1 MVYQSHTLDNGIR
14 LVHKHW
20 PSIVANC
27 GVIINT
33 GSRDEDLKEKGMAHF
48 IEHTLFKGTRHR
60 KAWHI
65 LSRIENMGGAMNA
78 FTTKEETCIY
88 STFLKQDYAHVLELF
103 ADISTNST
111 FPEKEVEKEKEIV
124 LDEINSYLDSPSEA
138 IFDEFEELLFQGHPL
153 GSNILGTPAHVRS
166 FTRKHIL
173 RFIKQNY
180 YADQTVICS
189 VGDIPFSR
197 FIRLGE
203 KYFGSISTEESR
215 RARQPFNKKPAF
227 HQDKEKSNY
236 QDHTVIGCPAYAW
249 THPKMYAMSLINHV
263 LGGAGMSNRLN
274 MNISEKHGFCYNLES
289 IYQPYSD
296 TGAFMVYMGTQ
307 PGYMEKTISLVKKE
321 IKKLREVKL
330 GTLQLHRAKK
340 QLAGQLAIS
349 NESALNQMFNMG
361 RSVLLRNKAIP
372 VEQVIRK
379 IQNLNSDIILETANE
394 VLAPDSLCR
403 LTYRLKP

>member
-1 MVYQSHTLDNGIR
+1 MTYQTHTLDNGIR

-20 PSIVANC
+20 PSMVANC

-33 GSRDEDLKEKGMAHF
+33 GSRDEKAREKGMAHF

-88 STFLKQDYAHVLELF
+88 STFLRQDYGRVLELF

-111 FPEKEVEKEKEIV
+111 FPVKEIEKEKEIV
-124 LDEINSYLDSPSEA
+124 LDEIDSYLDNPSEA

-153 GSNILGTPAHVRS
+153 GTNILGTPDHVRS

-173 RFIKQNY
+173 RFMKHNY

-197 FIRLGE
+197 FIRLAE
-203 KYFGSISTEESR
+203 KYYGTISTEKSKKTR
-215 RARQPFNKKPAF
+215 IPFNGKPGFQQEKKRSN
-227 HQDKEKSNY
+227 HQV
-236 QDHTVIGCPAYAW
+236 HTIMGCPAHAW
-249 THPKMYAMSLINHV
+249 NHANMYSMSMVNHV

-274 MNISEKHGFCYNLES
+274 MNISEKYGFCYNLES

-296 TGAFMVYMGTQ
+296 TGTFMIYMGTH

-321 IKKLREVKL
+321 MQKMREIKL

-340 QLAGQLAIS
+340 QLAGQLAIG
-349 NESALNQMFNMG
+349 NESPLNQMFSMG
-361 RSVLLRNKAIP
+361 RSMLLYNKAIP
-372 VEQVIRK
+372 VEQA
-379 IQNLNSDIILETANE
+379 IQKVENLTSETILETANE
-394 VLAPDSLCR
+394 VLAPDNLCR
-403 LTYRLKP
+403 LSYKLK